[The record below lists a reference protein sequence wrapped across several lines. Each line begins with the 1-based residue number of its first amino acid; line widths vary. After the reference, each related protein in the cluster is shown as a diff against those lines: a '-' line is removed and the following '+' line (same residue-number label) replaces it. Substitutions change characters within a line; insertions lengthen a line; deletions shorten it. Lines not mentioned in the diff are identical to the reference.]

1 MSSYKFVIV
10 GAGGFGREV
19 YVWLRD
25 WIASSAE
32 SHQYEISG
40 FLDDSPAA
48 LERFTGLPPIIS
60 SIDGYQ
66 HQDGMTL
73 VCAIGNPKIKK
84 AVAEKL
90 QAKGARFF
98 SLIHPTAI
106 VGTRVSLGEGVVIC
120 PHAVLSADISIG
132 DFVTINS
139 ATTVGHDASVGSFST
154 TSGHCDITGGAQL
167 AEGVFMGSHSVVVP
181 KVSIGAY
188 AVIGAA
194 SVVIR
199 KVAPGTTVFGVPAK
213 RIAG

>member
-1 MSSYKFVIV
+1 MSTYRIIIV
-10 GAGGFGREV
+10 GAGGLGREV

-32 SHQYEISG
+32 SHQYVISG

-66 HQDGMTL
+66 HQDGLML
-73 VCAIGNPKIKK
+73 VCAIANPKIKK
-84 AVAEKL
+84 IVAEKL

-106 VGTRVSLGEGVVIC
+106 VGTRVSIGDGVVIC
-120 PHAVLSADISIG
+120 PRAVLSTDISIG

-139 ATTVGHDASVGSFST
+139 ATTVAHDVSVGSFST
-154 TSGHCDITGGAQL
+154 VSGHCDITGGVQL
-167 AEGVFMGSHSVVVP
+167 AEGVFMGSHAVVVP
-181 KVSIGAY
+181 RVSIGAY

-199 KVAPGTTVFGVPAK
+199 KVSPGITVFGVPAK
-213 RIAG
+213 RISG